1 MRTTVD
7 LDDDLLNRLRREA
20 HRSRVPF
27 KQLLNRVLRRGLDD
41 RAGAPPVPYECPA
54 FSTEWQPRAL
64 LKSCERLRNSIETA
78 GVSTAALRI
87 GIGFLRRAFYHQA
100 F

>member
-7 LDDDLLNRLRREA
+7 LDDDLLKRLRREA
-20 HRSRVPF
+20 HRRRVPF

-54 FSTEWQPRAL
+54 FSMGQAA
-64 LKSCERLRNSIETA
+64 SSIDLDK
-78 GVSTAALRI
+78 ALRLADALEDEET
-87 GIGFLRRAFYHQA
+87 GRELERRK
-100 F
+100 

>member
-7 LDDDLLNRLRREA
+7 LDDDLLKRLRHEA

-54 FSTEWQPRAL
+54 FSMGQAASQIDLDKAL
-64 LKSCERLRNSIETA
+64 RLAGALEDEETA
-78 GVSTAALRI
+78 RELE
-87 GIGFLRRAFYHQA
+87 RRK
-100 F
+100 